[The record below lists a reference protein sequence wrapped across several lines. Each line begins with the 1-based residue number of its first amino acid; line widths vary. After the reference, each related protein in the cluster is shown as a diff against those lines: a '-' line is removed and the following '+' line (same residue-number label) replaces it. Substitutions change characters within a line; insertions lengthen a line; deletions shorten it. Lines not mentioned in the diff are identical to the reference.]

1 MASSAVHPF
10 DTDDGAPDAG
20 ALTPPVVDV
29 LASSSSHVR
38 PSVSD
43 SDDGEPHPSEPSEGV
58 VDDEV
63 EEILELVE
71 VEDSVALEQEIL
83 GDLENSR
90 ADSVELLGS
99 VLDVEA
105 ESSSGSAVNGSER
118 ELPDDWVGVPQ
129 EDATLVSSS
138 VVTHEFEYTPVKT
151 TNLGSKRVY
160 QLPRTEEEV
169 LPAVGDVGSQLLAWP
184 VGVAIEIISFQVK
197 LIMYI
202 FSISLWLCS
211 FSFAAFT
218 FPFRVSVK
226 ATNAAVATAVDGY
239 TLATQ
244 IKPMVRESVAQ
255 AKPMLRRTTQKCGFG
270 CLAAAYVMF
279 MLGSLLVPALVVDF
293 FLLRRIIEE
302 PVEFRQVLHFDYRQE
317 HPSATMSLLPPHLL
331 AKAKDNVY
339 PDKVLR
345 ARAIP
350 PSHKLQVTIFFTLP
364 ESHYNLE
371 LGMFQVS
378 AELLSVRGQV
388 LKRASWPCMLRFQS
402 TSVRYAKQVIL
413 GVPLLMGIS
422 REAQMLSLRL
432 FENEEEMKIPTAF
445 VRFILEP
452 KAGIPSGQGLPQVY
466 SAEAQVVSVLSWT
479 MDILRRWKW
488 TFYVWSGLSL
498 FMFEIMVVL
507 CCCHQ
512 VLLPSKL
519 LQGIKE
525 GFGEPEVVITKKSV
539 KPGRRVNF
547 TDELPTA
554 RPIREHLKPAEERE
568 LLLGSAEPTGPRQR
582 RVASPSTGSEASSSS
597 WSVPPLQTLDY
608 VGGKVE
614 EVKGSVKKLGDT
626 VVDSAGSAMHNV
638 QEVLDPKILKSD

>member
-1 MASSAVHPF
+1 MASSAVHPL

-20 ALTPPVVDV
+20 ALTPPAVDV
-29 LASSSSHVR
+29 LASSSSHVW
-38 PSVSD
+38 PSVSDD
-43 SDDGEPHPSEPSEGV
+43 SDDGEPHPSEHSEGV

-71 VEDSVALEQEIL
+71 VEDSVAIEQEIL
-83 GDLENSR
+83 GDLENTR
-90 ADSVELLGS
+90 ADSVEFLGP

-105 ESSSGSAVNGSER
+105 ESSSGSVVNGSER

-129 EDATLVSSS
+129 EDATSSS

-218 FPFRVSVK
+218 FPFRVSMK

-302 PVEFRQVLHFDYRQE
+302 PVEFRQVLHFDYRQ
-317 HPSATMSLLPPHLL
+317 
-331 AKAKDNVY
+331 V
-339 PDKVLR
+339 
-345 ARAIP
+345 
-350 PSHKLQVTIFFTLP
+350 
-364 ESHYNLE
+364 
-371 LGMFQVS
+371 
-378 AELLSVRGQV
+378 
-388 LKRASWPCMLRFQS
+388 
-402 TSVRYAKQVIL
+402 
-413 GVPLLMGIS
+413 
-422 REAQMLSLRL
+422 
-432 FENEEEMKIPTAF
+432 
-445 VRFILEP
+445 
-452 KAGIPSGQGLPQVY
+452 
-466 SAEAQVVSVLSWT
+466 
-479 MDILRRWKW
+479 
-488 TFYVWSGLSL
+488 
-498 FMFEIMVVL
+498 
-507 CCCHQ
+507 
-512 VLLPSKL
+512 LPSSITNEAYESA
-519 LQGIKE
+519 LQLS
-525 GFGEPEVVITKKSV
+525 PYLRDPSRLMT
-539 KPGRRVNF
+539 
-547 TDELPTA
+547 
-554 RPIREHLKPAEERE
+554 
-568 LLLGSAEPTGPRQR
+568 SALIISCMCR
-582 RVASPSTGSEASSSS
+582 S
-597 WSVPPLQTLDY
+597 
-608 VGGKVE
+608 
-614 EVKGSVKKLGDT
+614 
-626 VVDSAGSAMHNV
+626 
-638 QEVLDPKILKSD
+638 ILAQPCLFCLHTC